1 MRQFNHTFYIL
12 LAIATVFSGCYS
24 FKGITIPP
32 EANTFFVEQFN
43 VYPENIPPNEG
54 QDFAELLKDKIRRE
68 SRLNYR
74 DTDPD
79 VEFTGAITEYKV
91 TAEAPR
97 AGEETSV
104 NRLTIAV
111 TVEYI
116 NNVNPESSWKQA
128 RRFPFFYDYPSDENL
143 IDVQD
148 EYIDIIFAQLTED
161 IFNAAF
167 TNW

>member
-1 MRQFNHTFYIL
+1 MQQFKYIL
-12 LAIATVFSGCYS
+12 FLSVLLANTFSSCYS
-24 FKGITIPP
+24 FKGISIPP
-32 EANTFFVEQFN
+32 EANTFFVEQFS

-54 QDFAELLKDKIRRE
+54 QDFAELFKDKVRRE
-68 SRLNYR
+68 SRLNYS

-79 VEFTGAITEYKV
+79 IEFTGAITEYKV
-91 TAEAPR
+91 TAEAPK

-128 RRFPFFYDYPSDENL
+128 KRFPFFYDYPSDENL

-148 EYIDIIFAQLTED
+148 EYIDIIFDQLTEN
-161 IFNAAF
+161 IFNEAF